1 MARPKNLAPAR
12 VRVYQTESGRW
23 NVTWTDTKTGKT
35 RHASCGTHDEEIAK
49 QNAGAIIAN
58 KSTPKA
64 RAGFTVAALIAAY
77 QEHEEA
83 ERRLRKQRPSATFAI
98 NLKQPKVFFTATRP
112 DQIGPPVIQQ
122 YRRWRTE
129 QPVRGAAKTT
139 RTVGDNTAVREL
151 KQVRAAIKWGQ
162 RTPGWREALVGVEF
176 TLPDVEVVIRNR
188 ALTRNEVRR
197 LLEALEDM
205 PHLELFVRLAIA
217 TGARMSAIL
226 ELAWDKVQW
235 PVTGVGDPLDES
247 RITRR
252 VIDLRAESGEPTGL
266 TVTFEQDG
274 KRLDINGSE
283 MTLTEPIRIDFGRGT
298 GSKKR
303 PIGLIDPRNVGLW
316 FALMY
321 AYKHRDPSCPYV
333 VQYHGRGIKSV
344 DLGRA
349 YERVSIAGAGVHTLK
364 HTCCTLMLL
373 AGVHPGDVAEHVGT
387 SEKIIRQHYKNFLP
401 DERAK
406 VGAPLI
412 F

>member
-1 MARPKNLAPAR
+1 
-12 VRVYQTESGRW
+12 
-23 NVTWTDTKTGKT
+23 
-35 RHASCGTHDEEIAK
+35 
-49 QNAGAIIAN
+49 
-58 KSTPKA
+58 
-64 RAGFTVAALIAAY
+64 
-77 QEHEEA
+77 
-83 ERRLRKQRPSATFAI
+83 
-98 NLKQPKVFFTATRP
+98 
-112 DQIGPPVIQQ
+112 
-122 YRRWRTE
+122 
-129 QPVRGAAKTT
+129 VRGAAKTT
-139 RTVGDNTAVREL
+139 RTVTDNTAVREL

-197 LLEALEDM
+197 LLQALEEM

-226 ELAWDKVQW
+226 ELTWDKVQW
-235 PVTGVGDPLDES
+235 PVAGAGDPFDMS
-247 RITRR
+247 RINRR
-252 VIDLRAESGEPTGL
+252 VIDLRPEAGEPTGL
-266 TVTFEQDG
+266 TMTVTQED

-303 PIGLIDPRNVGLW
+303 PTGLIDPRNMGLW
-316 FALMY
+316 FDLMH

-333 VQYHGRGIKSV
+333 VQYHGRRIKSV
-344 DLGRA
+344 SLERA
-349 YERVSIAGAGVHTLK
+349 YERASIAGAGIHTLK

-373 AGVHPGDVAEHVGT
+373 AGVNPGDVAEHVGT